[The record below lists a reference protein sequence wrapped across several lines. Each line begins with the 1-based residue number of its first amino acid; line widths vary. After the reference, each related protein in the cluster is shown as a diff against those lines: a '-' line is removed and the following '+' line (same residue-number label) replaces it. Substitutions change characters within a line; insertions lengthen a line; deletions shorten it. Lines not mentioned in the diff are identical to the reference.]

1 MLTSGTLDLEIPGL
15 PSRCKKPGNAN
26 THQDAY
32 RPGRMKFSRQSR
44 LLKPA
49 EFKLVFQRPIRSGDH
64 YFRVLA
70 RANNIER
77 HRLGM
82 AVSRKTCPKAVGR
95 NRIKRVVRESFR
107 ARLAETRTAGAS
119 LDFVVMPTVQAAS
132 QSNKILDESLA
143 AHWLRLIRKAGNHN
157 AADRQDRLRTQ
168 K

>member
-1 MLTSGTLDLEIPGL
+1 
-15 PSRCKKPGNAN
+15 
-26 THQDAY
+26 
-32 RPGRMKFSRQSR
+32 MKFSRRSR

-70 RANNIER
+70 RANGVDR

-82 AVSRKTCPKAVGR
+82 AVAKKTCPKAVGR

-107 ARLAETRTAGAS
+107 TRLAGLRAGGAS

-132 QSNKILDESLA
+132 QSNKILDESLS
-143 AHWLRLIRKAGNHN
+143 AHWLRLIGKAGNRN
-157 AADRQDRLRTQ
+157 TENRQNRLRTHE
-168 K
+168 